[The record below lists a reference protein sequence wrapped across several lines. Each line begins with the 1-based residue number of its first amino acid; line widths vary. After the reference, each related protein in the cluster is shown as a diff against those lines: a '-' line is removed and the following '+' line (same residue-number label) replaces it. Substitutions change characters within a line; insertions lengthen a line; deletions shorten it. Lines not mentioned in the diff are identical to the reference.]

1 MQVLQVHFDPRG
13 SPALLAQRLQESVRA
28 GARSLL
34 VLAGDGV
41 TWPAAEVD
49 PLLQGMPVPVFGGV
63 FPQVLYGTTHTET
76 GLLVVALRNEA
87 VVTTVEG
94 LDTPG
99 TDFQAALATAAA
111 AARPCRTQLVLVD
124 GLAPFIADF
133 IEAVFEQIGGG
144 ASFLG
149 GGAGSLSFEVRPCLF
164 TPDGLRSGAGLVV
177 GLDSP
182 LGIGVHHGWQ
192 SISGPFVVTGSE
204 GNTITSLDYR
214 PAAEVYRACVE
225 PIVGETLTPENFFQ
239 HAKGHPFGIER
250 VDGSLL
256 VRDPIVMRGEH
267 LVCVGAVPVQRMVY
281 ILRGEVDA
289 LISAAQQGTVQ
300 AVQALQAAGR
310 PAAGGL
316 LVDCISRVLFLGPRF
331 SEELQ
336 AACEHLRQA
345 AGPEAPLFGMLSLGE
360 IANNGTH
367 LLDFYNKTFVLG
379 AFGHA

>member
-41 TWPAAEVD
+41 AWPAVEVD
-49 PLLQGMPVPVFGGV
+49 PLLQGLPVPVFGGV
-63 FPQVLYGTTHTET
+63 FPQVLHGTTHTET

-87 VVTTVEG
+87 MVTTVEG

-99 TDFQAALATAAA
+99 TDFQAALATTAA
-111 AARPCRTQLVLVD
+111 AARPCRMQLVLVD

-164 TPDGLRSGAGLVV
+164 TPDGLRSGVGLVV

-345 AGPEAPLFGMLSLGE
+345 ASPEAPLFGMLSLGE

>member
-1 MQVLQVHFDPRG
+1 MQVLQVHFDPHG
-13 SPALLAQRLQESVRA
+13 SPALLAQRLQEAVQA

-76 GLLVVALRNEA
+76 GLLVMALRNEA

-99 TDFQAALATAAA
+99 TDFQAALAAA
-111 AARPCRTQLVLVD
+111 AARPSRMQLVLVD

-164 TPDGLRSGAGLVV
+164 TPGGLRSGVGLVV

-239 HAKGHPFGIER
+239 HAKAHPFGIER

-256 VRDPIVMRGEH
+256 VRDPIVMRGDH

-281 ILRGEVDA
+281 ILRGQPDE

-300 AVQALQAAGR
+300 AVQALQATGR

-331 SEELQ
+331 GDELQ
-336 AACEHLRQA
+336 AASQHLQQA
-345 AGPEAPLFGMLSLGE
+345 AGPEAPLFGVLSLGE

-367 LLDFYNKTFVLG
+367 VLDFYNKTFVLG
-379 AFGHA
+379 AYAHA